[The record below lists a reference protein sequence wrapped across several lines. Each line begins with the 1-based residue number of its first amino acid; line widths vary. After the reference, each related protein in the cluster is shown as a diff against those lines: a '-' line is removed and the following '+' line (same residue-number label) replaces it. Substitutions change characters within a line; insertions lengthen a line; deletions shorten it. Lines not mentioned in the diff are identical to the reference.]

1 MKQWVHEPLGAV
13 GREGSTSFFPDWNVQ
28 ARRMAEEESMTLT
41 WEVEAKGSDPP
52 SRALYEHLGFGE
64 YKPMLCDNG
73 PPFPDHE
80 DENHGPV
87 AKG

>member
-1 MKQWVHEPLGAV
+1 
-13 GREGSTSFFPDWNVQ
+13 
-28 ARRMAEEESMTLT
+28 MTLT

-64 YKPMLCDNG
+64 YKPMLCDDG
-73 PPFPDHE
+73 RPFPDHE